1 MGGFVSEERDAE
13 LVVEETERDGLSR
26 RGFLVGAAGLTGV
39 ALSGVWKG
47 APALAAEGDSS
58 ATSAGPSGG
67 YRFLELDGQVLGTL
81 KSCDG
86 GEAFG
91 EVVPDPP
98 SGEAFTKKHIANV
111 KYEDFTTQLG
121 FGMSKPMYQW
131 IKASFDG
138 KALRKNGAI
147 IAADF
152 DYNAKSRRE
161 FQDALITEIGFP
173 ACDGAAKDPAFM
185 TLKFAPE
192 LTRSKVVAGK
202 VTGQASNQKLFFPSN
217 FRVSIGD
224 LPTSKVNKIDAFTVK
239 QTFTATPGRSI
250 EPAKIEFPNLVIT
263 MPESHAWSDWFEDFV
278 IKGNNGQ
285 DKELT
290 GKIEFL
296 STDLTK
302 TLLSLSLSGVGIFH
316 LAPVLP
322 EPNAQPIRR
331 VQAELYC
338 EQMVFEFRPSG

>member
-1 MGGFVSEERDAE
+1 VGEERDAE

-47 APALAAEGDSS
+47 APALAAGGDSS
-58 ATSAGPSGG
+58 DASAAGPSGG
-67 YRFLELDGQVLGTL
+67 YRFLELDGQVVGSL

-91 EVVPDPP
+91 EVVEDPP
-98 SGEAFTKKHIANV
+98 SGGAFTTKHIANV
-111 KYEDFTTQLG
+111 KYNDFTTQVG
-121 FGMSKPMYQW
+121 FGMGKAMYNW
-131 IKASFDG
+131 IKASFDN

-152 DYNAKSRRE
+152 NYNEKSRRE
-161 FQDALITEIGFP
+161 FQNALITEIGFP
-173 ACDGAAKDPAFM
+173 ALDGAAKDPAYM

-192 LTRSKVVAGK
+192 LTTNKVASGK
-202 VTGQASNQKLFFPSN
+202 VTAHASNQRLFIPSN
-217 FRVSIGD
+217 FRLSLGD
-224 LPTSKVNKIDAFTVK
+224 LPTTRVSKIDAFTVK
-239 QTFTATPGRSI
+239 QTFTESTGRSI
-250 EPAKIEFPNLVIT
+250 EPAKLEFPNLVIT
-263 MPESHAWSDWFEDFV
+263 MAESHAWSEWFDDFV

-285 DKELT
+285 DKELS

-296 STDLTK
+296 SPDLTS
-302 TLLSLSLSGVGIFH
+302 TLIGLLISGVGIFS

-331 VQAELYC
+331 VQVELYC
-338 EQMVFEFRPSG
+338 EKMDFEFKSSG

>member
-1 MGGFVSEERDAE
+1 VSEERDAE
-13 LVVEETERDGLSR
+13 LVVEDTERDGLSR

-47 APALAAEGDSS
+47 VPALAAEGDSS
-58 ATSAGPSGG
+58 AASAGPSGG

-111 KYEDFTTQLG
+111 KYEDFTTKVG
-121 FGMSKPMYQW
+121 FGMAKPMYEW

-161 FQDALITEIGFP
+161 FQNALITEVGFP
-173 ACDGAAKDPAFM
+173 ALDGAAKDPAYM

-192 LTRSKVVAGK
+192 ITRTKVASGK
-202 VTGQASNQKLFFPSN
+202 VAGQASNQKLFFPGN
-217 FRVSIGD
+217 FRLSLGD
-224 LPTSKVNKIDAFTVK
+224 LPTARVSKIDAFTVK
-239 QTFTATPGRSI
+239 QGFTESTGRAI
-250 EPAKIEFPNLVIT
+250 EPTKIEFPNLVIT
-263 MPESHAWSDWFEDFV
+263 MAESHAWSEWFDDFV

-285 DKELT
+285 DKELS

-296 STDLTK
+296 SPDLTS
-302 TLLSLSLSGVGIFH
+302 TLIGLLISGVGIFS

-331 VQAELYC
+331 VKAELYC
-338 EQMVFEFRPSG
+338 EQMVFEYKPSTG